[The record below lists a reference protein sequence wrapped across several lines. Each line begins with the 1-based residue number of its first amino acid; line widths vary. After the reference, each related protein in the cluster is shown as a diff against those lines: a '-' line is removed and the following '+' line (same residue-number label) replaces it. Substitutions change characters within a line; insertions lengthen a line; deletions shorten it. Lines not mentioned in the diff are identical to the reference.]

1 MIFLL
6 RKSFPRKNS
15 FIWGKGDSPVQIVLN
30 TFLTA
35 YFPQHLFKHEYE
47 LLVQRHHNKQS
58 KRHIYDYMIIIN
70 YMYIQF
76 LLSNHHF
83 HSVPYDTQMKINKLH
98 RLRVVY
104 PKEHFF
110 GEDIPYVMLSKRETN
125 TWFSLK
131 KIFCY
136 LNISLISFLSVAQT
150 LSLGFSDTLMTKE
163 PSVLLK
169 RRNNIDLPK
178 NPRQATVGI
187 RNISMLFS
195 NKTQTAWE
203 MRQNMWLDKTNKKL
217 FYCRWEGVFWYIYS
231 LR

>member
-1 MIFLL
+1 MLL
-6 RKSFPRKNS
+6 YNGRHAKSEKVGCWWVTSRS
-15 FIWGKGDSPVQIVLN
+15 GWL
-30 TFLTA
+30 L
-35 YFPQHLFKHEYE
+35 E
-47 LLVQRHHNKQS
+47 LLTEL
-58 KRHIYDYMIIIN
+58 IN
-70 YMYIQF
+70 R
-76 LLSNHHF
+76 
-83 HSVPYDTQMKINKLH
+83 LH

-110 GEDIPYVMLSKRETN
+110 GKDIPYVMLSKRETN

-136 LNISLISFLSVAQT
+136 LNISLIFLLSKEACDIIFFAFVVAQT